1 MVATHADLIAVWGAD
16 NVVRLPAVGAEFSQL
31 PDGAKRVL
39 TEVGLPRE
47 ADLQFTRSDPEWVM
61 AADGVHKYC
70 KIGSGYGTEICI
82 VTDPSHPGG
91 SYDHVG
97 RVGR

>member
-1 MVATHADLIAVWGAD
+1 VLATHADLIAVWGAD

-70 KIGSGYGTEICI
+70 KIVVKEWLK
-82 VTDPSHPGG
+82 GG
-91 SYDHVG
+91 ESSTHG
-97 RVGR
+97 HWERQ

>member
-39 TEVGLPRE
+39 TEVGLPRGGRL
-47 ADLQFTRSDPEWVM
+47 A
-61 AADGVHKYC
+61 VHP
-70 KIGSGYGTEICI
+70 
-82 VTDPSHPGG
+82 V
-91 SYDHVG
+91 
-97 RVGR
+97 